1 MQCNLAIDTKY
12 TTVTLLGDTG
22 VVRTWDPQLRNLFTK
37 NCSYINQGQVTSC
50 MFVLLLVFKNQQPR
64 QEP

>member
-12 TTVTLLGDTG
+12 TTVTLLGDTRA
-22 VVRTWDPQLRNLFTK
+22 VRTWDPQLRNCR

-50 MFVLLLVFKNQQPR
+50 MYVLLLVFKNQQSK